1 MNGTLLRC
9 YMHENDRHNGQPV
22 WESLIRHAN
31 KIGIRGGS
39 VFKAMAGFGR
49 HHIVHEG
56 PRPFDFHA
64 TQTVEVEFLVTDAD
78 ARGLLHWVEQQ
89 GMRLFY
95 ATTPA
100 RFGTVDSNAA
110 EPPKMAADS

>member
-9 YMHENDRHNGQPV
+9 YVHENDRHHGQLV

-56 PRPFDFHA
+56 PRPFEFSA
-64 TQTVEVEFLVTDAD
+64 TQSVEVEFLVTDD
-78 ARGLLHWVEQQ
+78 EARGLLQWTQQQ

-100 RFGTVDSNAA
+100 QFGTLGTDAPDPHPIATES
-110 EPPKMAADS
+110 